1 MRRRIN
7 REKMYELMQRHC
19 HGNYN
24 MFGRELGVDP
34 AHLYRFL
41 NTGVGGGKK
50 MIFALMEYCERRHIS
65 FADYF
70 DME

>member
-1 MRRRIN
+1 MKRRIN
-7 REKMYELMQRHC
+7 REKMFELMQKRC

-50 MIFALMEYCERRHIS
+50 MIFALMEYCDQHKLS
-65 FADYF
+65 FTQFF
-70 DME
+70 DPE